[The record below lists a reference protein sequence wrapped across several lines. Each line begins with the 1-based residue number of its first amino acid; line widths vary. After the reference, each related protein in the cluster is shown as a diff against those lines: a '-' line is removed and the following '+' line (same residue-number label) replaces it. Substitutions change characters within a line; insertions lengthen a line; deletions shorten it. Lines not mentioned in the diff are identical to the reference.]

1 MEGSEVNKGFGTP
14 VGLGFSLKS
23 FSQLVFSFALA
34 CLLHLIPHVLHNI

>member
-14 VGLGFSLKS
+14 VGLGFSLKP

-34 CLLHLIPHVLHNI
+34 CLRLIPHVLHNI